1 MEDWKIWRRWED
13 AFYSGKADKRSAK
26 SLRHTEK
33 NLLFGG
39 SSSVRNCRLICRPAK
54 MLAENVDCFAL
65 AGLQEKAFRRPT
77 IVLEPT
83 LPLHNDGVAR
93 RVSEKIE
100 SRFHAQSELL

>member
-1 MEDWKIWRRWED
+1 
-13 AFYSGKADKRSAK
+13 
-26 SLRHTEK
+26 
-33 NLLFGG
+33 
-39 SSSVRNCRLICRPAK
+39 